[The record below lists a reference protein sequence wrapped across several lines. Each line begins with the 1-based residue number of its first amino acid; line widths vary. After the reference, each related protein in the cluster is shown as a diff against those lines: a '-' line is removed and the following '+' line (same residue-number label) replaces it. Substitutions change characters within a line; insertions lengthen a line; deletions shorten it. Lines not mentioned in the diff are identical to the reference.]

1 MPGGA
6 LLLLAA
12 HSKSNYVAH
21 KNQKSWKHLHK
32 ISSLNSLPKWQA
44 VSQSLEQGNAAQR
57 KSSRRRVLKLIK
69 RLPSVA
75 TSAAAS
81 GPVAGAGSG
90 PVSDL
95 LLVWIQLIV
104 TIFQRQRHVLH
115 AASWS
120 LLRIRIALSWISFS
134 SWHAQRQSPEHMSAV
149 KAN

>member
-1 MPGGA
+1 M
-6 LLLLAA
+6 
-12 HSKSNYVAH
+12 
-21 KNQKSWKHLHK
+21 
-32 ISSLNSLPKWQA
+32 
-44 VSQSLEQGNAAQR
+44 
-57 KSSRRRVLKLIK
+57 LKLIK

-115 AASWS
+115 AAS
-120 LLRIRIALSWISFS
+120 
-134 SWHAQRQSPEHMSAV
+134 
-149 KAN
+149 